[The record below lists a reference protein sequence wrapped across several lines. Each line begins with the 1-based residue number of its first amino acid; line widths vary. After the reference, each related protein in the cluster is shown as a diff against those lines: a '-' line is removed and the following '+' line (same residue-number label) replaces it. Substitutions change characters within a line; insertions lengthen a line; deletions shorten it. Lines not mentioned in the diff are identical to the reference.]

1 MKTLAFDT
9 STKFL
14 TIAFLEEEEVKAQ
27 FHEDVGI
34 SHSELLVPKIKEMLG
49 GLGWEIEDIALICVG
64 LGPGSFTGLRIA
76 AATVKGLAA
85 SMEVKLVGVPTMDA
99 TVMNFPKEGRRA
111 ALLLDAR
118 KGKVYSCIYE
128 REGREM
134 KRATDYMLLTID
146 ELLSSLKEEVYF
158 YGDGVEKYEEKLK
171 NHPLAKYNKDVD
183 WYPKAAQ
190 IGRIGIKRSLY
201 ISDNPETL
209 EPLYLHSKECNITQK
224 STRV

>member
-1 MKTLAFDT
+1 MRTLAFDT

-14 TIAFLEEEEVKAQ
+14 TIAFLEEEKVKAE

-34 SHSELLVPKIKEMLG
+34 GHSELLMPQIKEMLG
-49 GLGWEIEDIALICVG
+49 GLGWEIEDIALVCVG

-85 SMEVKLVGVPTMDA
+85 AMEKKVVGVPTMDA
-99 TVMNFPKEGRRA
+99 IVQNFPKEGKHLA
-111 ALLLDAR
+111 PLLDAR
-118 KGKVYSCIYE
+118 KGKVYSCIYD
-128 REGREM
+128 REGGET
-134 KRATDYMLLTID
+134 KRATDYMLVTVD
-146 ELLSSLKEEVYF
+146 ELLSGLKEEVYF

-171 NHPLAKYNKDVD
+171 DHPLAKYSKDVD

-190 IGRIGIKRSLY
+190 IGKIGIKRSLY

-209 EPLYLHSKECNITQK
+209 EPLYLHSKECNITQ
-224 STRV
+224 